1 MKKRAQLILIV
12 SALTVLGGC
21 VAVPV
26 EPGYYEPAPVVY
38 VPAPV
43 YYGPSIRFG
52 IYGGGHRHGHRHGHH
67 HGGRRG
73 HGHR

>member
-1 MKKRAQLILIV
+1 MKLARLTFVV

-26 EPGYYEPAPVVY
+26 GPGYGGAPGYY

-43 YYGPSIRFG
+43 YYVPPV
-52 IYGGGHRHGHRHGHH
+52 
-67 HGGRRG
+67 
-73 HGHR
+73 